1 MTRHFGAFKNFLD
14 YQTQSLE
21 NFSEIFPHGN
31 RLRRAFTLAEV
42 LITLGIIGVVA
53 ALTIPSLVANH
64 QEKATVSQLK
74 KAYSTMS
81 NALVLA
87 MNEHGTVDQWGLT
100 ASGAGSDITGA
111 ANFYEKISPY
121 LVVLNDCKNKGGC
134 FYDGYYN
141 TLGTKKEQFAGT
153 ASNFY
158 TFTLTDGTAIA
169 IWTTQSS
176 TCTNDA
182 SAICAVLFVD
192 INGKKKPNTTGR
204 DGFWFRVRN
213 NRIVPYGTTDEE
225 FQSCAYIDGTYPS
238 RTCTAWVLYNEN
250 LDYMHCKGLSWDGK
264 KKCK

>member
-1 MTRHFGAFKNFLD
+1 MHHKDKN
-14 YQTQSLE
+14 TST
-21 NFSEIFPHGN
+21 N
-31 RLRRAFTLAEV
+31 AFTLAEV

-74 KAYSTMS
+74 KAYSTLS

-87 MNEHGTVDQWGLT
+87 MNEHGTVDQWELS

-121 LVVLNDCKNKGGC
+121 LVILNNCKNKGGC

-153 ASNFY
+153 SSNFY

-176 TCTNDA
+176 TCTNNA

>member
-1 MTRHFGAFKNFLD
+1 MV
-14 YQTQSLE
+14 
-21 NFSEIFPHGN
+21 NFSEIYPHGN

-238 RTCTAWVLYNEN
+238 RNCTAWVLYNEN